1 MAAKGGGA
9 ARATVA
15 ERPVLALLWGPA
27 AGVIGGDWAGGLSGQ
42 RNLITFDVGGT
53 SADIGIV
60 TQGGFGEATARDTWI
75 AGFPVLVP
83 MIDVH
88 TIGAGG
94 GSIAFVDQAGAFKV
108 GPRSPRAVPAPP
120 PYGRRRHRATV
131 T

>member
-1 MAAKGGGA
+1 RSMASNGGV
-9 ARATVA
+9 ATPSMVA
-15 ERPVLALLWGPA
+15 EGPVLTLLSGPA
-27 AGVIGGDWAGGLSGQ
+27 AGVIGGDWAGGLSGR

-60 TQGGFGEATARDTWI
+60 TQGSFGEATARDTWI

-94 GSIAFVDQAGAFKV
+94 GSIAFVDGAGAFKG
-108 GPRSPRAVPAPP
+108 GPRSAGAVPGPAG
-120 PYGRRRHRATV
+120 YGRGRHPST
-131 T
+131 